1 MADVQQVGARDV
13 GAREVLRFW
22 FGAPGEA
29 ASTLPREQW
38 FLRDAAFDA
47 ECTRRFLE
55 AHERAAAGELR
66 AWADEP
72 ESCVA
77 LLVLLDQMPRNLFR
91 GTARAFAT
99 DAQAREVAR
108 HALAR
113 GLDVAVP
120 PVWRWFIYLPFEHS
134 EDVHEQRLAV
144 SLFEALALHHPLSR
158 EALDYARRHL
168 DIIERFGR
176 FPHRN
181 AALGR
186 ASTPEEEAFLR
197 EPGSSF

>member
-1 MADVQQVGARDV
+1 MVSAQ
-13 GAREVLRFW
+13 EVLRFW
-22 FGAPGEA
+22 FGGMPSEA
-29 ASTLPREQW
+29 AATQPREQW
-38 FLRDAAFDA
+38 FLKQEAFDA
-47 ECTRRFLE
+47 ECARRFQE
-55 AHERAAAGELR
+55 AHARAAAGELR

-72 ESCVA
+72 ESCAA
-77 LLVLLDQMPRNLFR
+77 LLVLLDQMPRNLYR
-91 GTARAFAT
+91 GTARAFST

-120 PVWRWFIYLPFEHS
+120 PVWRWFFYLPFEHS
-134 EDVHEQRLAV
+134 EDVHAQRLSV
-144 SLFEALALHHPLSR
+144 SLFEALALTHAASR
-158 EALDYARRHL
+158 ETLDYARRHR

>member
-1 MADVQQVGARDV
+1 MVSAQ
-13 GAREVLRFW
+13 EVLRFW
-22 FGAPGEA
+22 FGAPTA
-29 ASTLPREQW
+29 ATATRPREQW
-38 FLRDAAFDA
+38 FLKDEAFDA
-47 ECTRRFLE
+47 ECARRFQE
-55 AHERAAAGELR
+55 AHARAAAGELD

-77 LLVLLDQMPRNLFR
+77 LLVLLDQMPRNLYR

-108 HALAR
+108 RALAR

-120 PVWRWFIYLPFEHS
+120 PVWRWFFYLPFEHS

-144 SLFEALALHHPLSR
+144 ALFEQLALHDADSR

-186 ASTPEEEAFLR
+186 ASTPEEEAFLQQ
-197 EPGSSF
+197 PGSSF